1 MDLRKEAAAGA
12 SPHVALADGDDIMSA
27 QSVPY
32 CRWVGCKK
40 KLQTL
45 PQKVQ
50 VKNMIFTQ
58 RSRDTKSS
66 IFHAVSCGFARVS
79 SEKPKTEGWQKAN
92 EVGSNATLTNGNSL
106 RGQKPKSKTNK
117 QTDINFID
125 IMNKIAACRKCLIW
139 RHWNGSGA
147 HSTVEIWHCSRK
159 NNGFMFSFALLP
171 LLFVLRFFLFF
182 YLFSVTDSDSAAT
195 APTAGW
201 HFICLTFGTLK
212 SQTKMQFHNSVGAS
226 KNPSHVA

>member
-79 SEKPKTEGWQKAN
+79 SEKPKPEGWQKAN
-92 EVGSNATLTNGNSL
+92 EVGSNATLTNGKFFT
-106 RGQKPKSKTNK
+106 RPEAKKQDK
-117 QTDINFID
+117 QT
-125 IMNKIAACRKCLIW
+125 
-139 RHWNGSGA
+139 NG
-147 HSTVEIWHCSRK
+147 HKFYWHYEQDR
-159 NNGFMFSFALLP
+159 
-171 LLFVLRFFLFF
+171 
-182 YLFSVTDSDSAAT
+182 SV
-195 APTAGW
+195 
-201 HFICLTFGTLK
+201 
-212 SQTKMQFHNSVGAS
+212 
-226 KNPSHVA
+226 